1 MFTETKTLTNG
12 ILMPMFGL
20 GTWQISNGEVY
31 RVVLDALSLG
41 YRAVDTAAAYHNEE
55 GVGRAI
61 RESGIARG
69 DLFLTSKLAAET
81 KGYQETIG
89 AFERT
94 MEALKTDYLDL
105 YLIHAPWPWDDMDGD
120 YTAQNLESWRA
131 MEEIYRSGKV
141 RAIGVSNF
149 MPEHLKP
156 LLDVCSVVPHVN
168 QISYYAGHIQRTC
181 DAFCNERGIF
191 VESYAPLATG
201 GVFKQ
206 PLVHMLAEKNRVTPA
221 QLCIRYCLQ
230 KGHATIS
237 KSTHKERLAENAALS
252 FVIPEEDMRALD
264 ALDPEQ

>member
-1 MFTETKTLTNG
+1 MFNQTIALATG
-12 ILMPMFGL
+12 ASIPMLGA
-20 GTWQISNGEVY
+20 GTWQIPNEDAH
-31 RVVLDALSLG
+31 RVVLEALETG
-41 YRAVDTAAAYHNEE
+41 YRLIDTAAAYRNEE
-55 GVGRAI
+55 GVGRAV

-69 DLFLTSKLAAET
+69 DIFLTSKLAAET
-81 KGYQETIG
+81 KGYRETLD
-89 AFERT
+89 AFDQT
-94 MEALKTDYLDL
+94 MEALGLEYLDL